1 MEILKDGKIIFCFYA
16 RSIGINPLIIGKE
29 KKQFERSEYDDEFRF
44 SCQSEEPYEKGN
56 KVWFQC
62 TDKLENIKFD
72 ILYEPSIKI
81 YQQGW
86 PHSIHELYWERQ
98 LKTCGPIIE
107 EKTDNEKWNKW
118 HKKHIMKIN
127 PENT

>member
-16 RSIGINPLIIGKE
+16 RSIGVNPLIIGKE

-62 TDKLENIKFD
+62 AD
-72 ILYEPSIKI
+72 ILYEPSNISA
-81 YQQGW
+81 G
-86 PHSIHELYWERQ
+86 LA
-98 LKTCGPIIE
+98 T
-107 EKTDNEKWNKW
+107 
-118 HKKHIMKIN
+118 
-127 PENT
+127 